1 MGWMNKI
8 RILVWVSFL
17 LWFIPGPVPEAFSQP
32 AVLIEGIRPGQPLES
47 AEMARILE
55 SHLQKMIRNPNRK
68 VAIGEFRGFEQ
79 VIVPRENFSC
89 QVQVTEKAIQG
100 GNISG
105 MMVFFAGGQE
115 IRKIRFSARVDIYA
129 DVIVPRHFLKKHH
142 EIQADDIQI
151 ANKNIAAL
159 PQDVVTQEKEV
170 LGKRTTLSINNQE
183 ALRLSMLEPP
193 PLVNKGDRVIL
204 LIENDQFKI
213 TAVGEVKEVGR
224 KGDRI
229 KLVNLSSKK
238 EVYGRVLDAN
248 TVQVDF

>member
-1 MGWMNKI
+1 MNKI
-8 RILVWVSFL
+8 RIWVWVSFL

-115 IRKIRFSARVDIYA
+115 IRKIRFSARIDIYA

-183 ALRLSMLEPP
+183 ALRLSMLELP

-204 LIENDQFKI
+204 LVENDQFKI
-213 TAVGEVKEVGR
+213 TSVGEVKEVGR

>member
-1 MGWMNKI
+1 MNKI
-8 RILVWVSFL
+8 RIWVGVSFL
-17 LWFIPGPVPEAFSQP
+17 LCLISGPVPEAFSQP

-47 AEMARILE
+47 AEMAGILE
-55 SHLQKMIRNPNRK
+55 NHLHKMIRNPNRK
-68 VAIGEFRGFEQ
+68 VAIREFRGYEQ

-100 GNISG
+100 GSISG
-105 MMVFFAGGQE
+105 MMVFFSRGQE
-115 IRKIRFSARVDIYA
+115 IRKIRFSARVEIYA
-129 DVIVPRHFLKKHH
+129 DVIIARHFLKKHH

-159 PQDVVTQEKEV
+159 SQDVITEEKEV
-170 LGKRTTLSINNQE
+170 LGKRTTLAVNNQE
-183 ALRLSMLEPP
+183 ALRLSMLELPP
-193 PLVNKGDRVIL
+193 MVNKGDRVIL
-204 LIENDQFKI
+204 LIENHQFKI
-213 TAVGEVKEVGR
+213 TAAGEVREVGR

-238 EVYGRVLDAN
+238 EVYGKVLDAN

>member
-8 RILVWVSFL
+8 RIWVGVSFL

-183 ALRLSMLEPP
+183 ALRLSMLELP

-204 LIENDQFKI
+204 LVENDQFKI
-213 TAVGEVKEVGR
+213 TSVGEVKEVGR

>member
-1 MGWMNKI
+1 MNKI

-17 LWFIPGPVPEAFSQP
+17 LWFISGPGPEAFSQP

-68 VAIGEFRGFEQ
+68 VTIGEFRGYEQ
-79 VIVPRENFSC
+79 VIVPREDFSC
-89 QVQVTEKAIQG
+89 LVQVTEKAIQG

-105 MMVFFAGGQE
+105 MMVFFARGQE

-129 DVIVPRHFLKKHH
+129 DIIVPRHFLKKHH
-142 EIQADDIQI
+142 EIQAEDIQI
-151 ANKNIAAL
+151 VNKNIAAL

-170 LGKRTTLSINNQE
+170 LGKRTTLSINPQE
-183 ALRLSMLEPP
+183 ALRLSMLELP

-204 LIENDQFKI
+204 LIENEQFKI
-213 TAVGEVKEVGR
+213 TSVGEVKEVGR

>member
-1 MGWMNKI
+1 MNKGKLFI
-8 RILVWVSFL
+8 CFFFL
-17 LWFIPGPVPEAFSQP
+17 LCSFIAPVAGAFSQP
-32 AVLIEGIRPGQPLES
+32 AVRIEGIRPGQPLES

-55 SHLQKMIRNPNRK
+55 NHLQKMIQNPNRK
-68 VAIGEFRGFEQ
+68 VTIREFRGYEQ
-79 VIVPRENFSC
+79 VIVPRKDFSC

-105 MMVFFAGGQE
+105 MMVFFARGQE

-129 DVIVPRHFLKKHH
+129 DVIIARHFLKKHH

-159 PQDVVTQEKEV
+159 PQDVITEEKEV
-170 LGKRTTLSINNQE
+170 LGKRTTLAINNQE

-193 PLVNKGDRVIL
+193 PMVNKGDRVIL
-204 LIENDQFKI
+204 MIENDQFKI
-213 TAVGEVKEVGR
+213 TAVGEVREVGR